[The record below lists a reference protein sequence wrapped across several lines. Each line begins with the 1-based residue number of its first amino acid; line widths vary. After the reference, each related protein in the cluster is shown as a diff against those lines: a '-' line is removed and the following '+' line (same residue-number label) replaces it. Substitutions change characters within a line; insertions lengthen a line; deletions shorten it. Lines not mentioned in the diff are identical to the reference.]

1 MIFSD
6 FYREIREFDAELAP
20 GSETPLWSEFVAW
33 SREAV
38 ALEDEDSLC
47 VDEADRDFWHS
58 AYDLLGQQA
67 DDIESG
73 WEASDALTID
83 ELLSQVS

>member
-33 SREAV
+33 SQTV
-38 ALEDEDSLC
+38 ALEDEDSLH
-47 VDEADRDFWHS
+47 VAEADRDFWHA

-73 WEASDALTID
+73 RILARDALTID